1 MLWKGFQRPKRLEVD
16 RESLTSTYGRFIA
29 QPFERGFATTIGNAL
44 RRCLLSS
51 IEGAAITAIHIEGV
65 LHEFSSV
72 SGVQEDV
79 TDIILNLKQ
88 VPIRLHTDEPKV
100 LSIDVEGSGKVTA
113 GQMSEDAQVEIVDPS
128 IHIATPNEGGRLKLQ
143 AQVKRGRGYVSADRN
158 FDESM
163 GIGWIPVDSAH
174 SPVRRVNYRVEAARL
189 GQTTDYERLILEVWT
204 NGTVSPEEA
213 VSLAAMLL
221 KDHLGIFIQSEE
233 SRDARSSPAWTRC
246 WPRTSTS
253 SISRCARPTRSRM
266 PTSTRCAISCA
277 GPRRTCWRPRTS
289 ARSPS
294 RRCRRSWRSWVFP
307 SAWKCPSGPVS
318 GLRPKER
325 TSCVMP
331 SEGESWAGPP
341 PIAKPCFAISSSRS

>member
-16 RESLTSTYGRFIA
+16 HESLTSTYGRFIA

-44 RRCLLSS
+44 RRALLSS

-65 LHEFSSV
+65 LHEFSSIP
-72 SGVQEDV
+72 GVQEDV

-88 VPIRLHTDEPKV
+88 VPLRLHTEEPKV
-100 LSIDVEGSGKVTA
+100 LSIDVEGPGKVTA
-113 GQMSEDAQVEIVDPS
+113 GQMSEDAQIEIVDPS

-143 AQVKRGRGYVSADRN
+143 AQIKRGRGYVAADRN

-213 VSLAAMLL
+213 VSLASMLL

-233 SRDARSSPAWTRC
+233 SMRHDGGELGREELAGLDALLAKNIDELDLSVRSANSLKNANIHTLRDLV
-246 WPRTSTS
+246 
-253 SISRCARPTRSRM
+253 
-266 PTSTRCAISCA
+266 
-277 GPRRTCWRPRTS
+277 RRTERDMLETKNFGKKSLEEVQEVLEKLGLSLGMEVPERPGVGAS
-289 ARSPS
+289 A
-294 RRCRRSWRSWVFP
+294 
-307 SAWKCPSGPVS
+307 
-318 GLRPKER
+318 
-325 TSCVMP
+325 
-331 SEGESWAGPP
+331 
-341 PIAKPCFAISSSRS
+341 

>member
-1 MLWKGFQRPKRLEVD
+1 MLWKGFQRPKRLEID
-16 RESLTSTYGRFIA
+16 HESLTPTYGRFVA
-29 QPFERGFATTIGNAL
+29 QPFERGFATTIGNAM

-65 LHEFSSV
+65 LHEFSSIP
-72 SGVQEDV
+72 GVQEDV

-88 VPIRLHTDEPKV
+88 VPIRLHSDDAKV
-100 LSIDVEGSGKVTA
+100 MSIDFEGTGKVTA
-113 GQMSEDAQVEIVDPS
+113 EQMREDGTIEIVDPS
-128 IHIATPNEGGRLKLQ
+128 IHIATVNEEGRLKLQ
-143 AQVKRGRGYVSADRN
+143 AQIKRGRGYVSADRN

-233 SRDARSSPAWTRC
+233 SLRHDGSELGREELAGLDALLAKNIDELDLSVRSANSLKNANIHTLRDLV
-246 WPRTSTS
+246 
-253 SISRCARPTRSRM
+253 
-266 PTSTRCAISCA
+266 
-277 GPRRTCWRPRTS
+277 RRTEKDMLETKNFGKKSLEEVQEVLDKLGLSLGMEVPER
-289 ARSPS
+289 
-294 RRCRRSWRSWVFP
+294 
-307 SAWKCPSGPVS
+307 PSGGIGAS
-318 GLRPKER
+318 
-325 TSCVMP
+325 
-331 SEGESWAGPP
+331 A
-341 PIAKPCFAISSSRS
+341 